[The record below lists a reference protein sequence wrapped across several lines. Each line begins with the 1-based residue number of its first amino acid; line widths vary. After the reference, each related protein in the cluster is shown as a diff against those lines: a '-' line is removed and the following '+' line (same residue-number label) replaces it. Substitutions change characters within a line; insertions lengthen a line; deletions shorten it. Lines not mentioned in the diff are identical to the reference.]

1 MYILIVCH
9 FNYLKK
15 APKIQNS
22 LSNKRYWLIEQLK
35 ACNIKKIKTDESD
48 NNGPISWIQNISKDK
63 NIYPQQRKLPYTFS
77 NEIPCILLIE
87 AKESKKKMKQ
97 DKLRFFCR
105 KISWNRYCKNKKII
119 RKLFLHSLFYSP
131 FVGWL
136 VMKKPYHWRFLA
148 YFGDFLLDCSAQPWH
163 RWCMFHLDQSSALH
177 DIGLSYIG

>member
-1 MYILIVCH
+1 MTNWTIEGVQHQKNKNWWIRQQWPYLMNSKYQQRRE
-9 FNYLKK
+9 NYLILF
-15 APKIQNS
+15 PM
-22 LSNKRYWLIEQLK
+22 RYPVYYWLK
-35 ACNIKKIKTDESD
+35 
-48 NNGPISWIQNISKDK
+48 P
-63 NIYPQQRKLPYTFS
+63 RKV
-77 NEIPCILLIE
+77 
-87 AKESKKKMKQ
+87 KKKMKQ

-163 RWCMFHLDQSSALH
+163 RWCMIHLDQSSALH